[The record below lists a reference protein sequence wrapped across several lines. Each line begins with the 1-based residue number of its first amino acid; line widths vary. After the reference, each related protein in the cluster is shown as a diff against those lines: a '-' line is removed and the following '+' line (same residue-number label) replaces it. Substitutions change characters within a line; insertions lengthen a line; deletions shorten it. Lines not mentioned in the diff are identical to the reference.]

1 MVDHGSRGWY
11 VSARLPMTRLIQHI
25 RARLISGVLVL
36 VPLAV
41 TLKVLQILFRLVL
54 GYVWPIA
61 RILPRDWLPE
71 YVAGLVAFVILL
83 GFLYVIGT
91 LTRMMLG
98 RRLMKWGE
106 SLLVRI
112 PLVNS
117 VYTWTKNLVDLLVR
131 KEPRAFG
138 QVVLVD
144 FPYPGCHAI
153 GFVGGVGTSEDGRR
167 VVRVFLPTT
176 PNPTS
181 GYLLLLDE
189 QKVKPLPIS
198 VEEALRLVVS
208 GGILG
213 PKQWD
218 AAPSSPPQVHSST
231 GSGEVPPR
239 SDEPAPSAS

>member
-1 MVDHGSRGWY
+1 
-11 VSARLPMTRLIQHI
+11 MTRLIQHI

-54 GYVWPIA
+54 GYVQPIA

-83 GFLYVIGT
+83 AFLYVIGT

-117 VYTWTKNLVDLLVR
+117 VYTWTKNLVDLLAR
-131 KEPRAFG
+131 REQRAFG

-153 GFVGGVGTSEDGRR
+153 GFVGGTGTSEDGRR
-167 VVRVFLPTT
+167 IIRVFLPTT

-189 QKVKPLPIS
+189 GKVKPLAMS
-198 VEEALRLVVS
+198 VEEALRMVVS

-218 AAPSSPPQVHSST
+218 APPSSTRQDYTTT
-231 GSGEVPPR
+231 GSDEAAPRADQLAPPV
-239 SDEPAPSAS
+239 S